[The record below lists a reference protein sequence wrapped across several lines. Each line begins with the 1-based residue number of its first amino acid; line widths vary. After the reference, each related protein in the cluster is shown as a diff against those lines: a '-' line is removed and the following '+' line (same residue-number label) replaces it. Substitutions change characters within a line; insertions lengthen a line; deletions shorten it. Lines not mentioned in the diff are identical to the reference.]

1 MKKLSEKKKGKLKWA
16 LTIVSVVLSV
26 ITLVALCVGLGNLAS
41 TKTLGNSDYAIG
53 TINEDGKVVDSKQS
67 AYTKNT
73 YKTEDMSIEIDEETA
88 TITYKVAFYD
98 KDGKFVSMTNA
109 LSEDFDTTNIPENA
123 TEFRIVVT
131 PLAVDGEAVELNI
144 FNVSKYTSQLD
155 VTINK

>member
-1 MKKLSEKKKGKLKWA
+1 MKIKTKNKLKWA

-26 ITLVALCVGLGNLAS
+26 ITLVALCVGLGNLAT
-41 TKTLGNSDYAIG
+41 TKTLSNGDYAIG

-88 TITYKVAFYD
+88 TITYKIAFYD
-98 KDGKFVSMTNA
+98 KDGKFISMTDV
-109 LSEDFDTTNIPENA
+109 LSEDFDTTNIPETA
-123 TEFRIVVT
+123 TEFRVVIT
-131 PLAVDGEAVELNI
+131 PLAVDGEPVELNI

-155 VTINK
+155 VVVNK